1 MKKLNK
7 KYKHLDARQKAW
19 ATDQKVGSKETGVS
33 KRLESG
39 GYRKPGSMKGRS

>member
-7 KYKHLDARQKAW
+7 HYKLLDVRQKSHA
-19 ATDQKVGSKETGVS
+19 DDLKKGSKESGVS